1 MPFLRVFFFFSFL
14 SSLPLLLV
22 PRKFRDRDREREREV
37 VDITGSRNRGGA
49 AVHSLRPRSSL
60 YSFRSRNG
68 SDNSKETLCDTKGCG
83 HPIPTNSREEGR
95 ENSAEYFMGRKRVF
109 PRPEIAF
116 SALERPREIERDREN
131 NKIFG
136 CERETLPLHFL
147 PAAKESIFS
156 LDLVVVLV

>member
-116 SALERPREIERDREN
+116 SALERPREIERIIRFSDAN
-131 NKIFG
+131 
-136 CERETLPLHFL
+136 ETLPLHFL
-147 PAAKESIFS
+147 RTAKESIFS

>member
-1 MPFLRVFFFFSFL
+1 M
-14 SSLPLLLV
+14 
-22 PRKFRDRDREREREV
+22 

-136 CERETLPLHFL
+136 CERDTSPPFPSHRERIHLLSRSHRRPRLI
-147 PAAKESIFS
+147 ESNLWGRKS
-156 LDLVVVLV
+156 KGKRENKKRQR